1 MIFFKPF
8 REILNLSQ
16 TEAAELLQIQRA
28 TLGKYEAGTISP
40 SSDFLKKYC
49 EVLDASPNFLL
60 FGNQPHL
67 LSSIPNLDSELCEL
81 LNDALT
87 LLEIDQL
94 KDKLRQLIIDDILN
108 RVPIDDNLILQL
120 LDIVLIGGDAYRC
133 RPFLFL
139 YYMFNII
146 AKDPS
151 KNEIITN
158 YKYYI
163 ADKIR
168 DFKFTDSINK
178 ARFTSKVK
186 NKMIDFFDLK
196 TSEEECRLLVEQ
208 AASVIVLLE
217 KRMPTSVLK
226 THRAIFRV

>member
-1 MIFFKPF
+1 MFLKEF
-8 REILNLSQ
+8 REKIGLSQ
-16 TEAAELLQIQRA
+16 KEAANLLELQAPALAR
-28 TLGKYEAGTISP
+28 YEALNVSP
-40 SSDFLKKYC
+40 TCSFLAKYC
-49 EVLDASPNFLL
+49 KTLDANPNFLL
-60 FGNQPHL
+60 FNKEPHL
-67 LSSIPNLDSELCEL
+67 LSILPELDSELCEL
-81 LNDALT
+81 LNDVLS
-87 LLEIDQL
+87 LVEIDQL
-94 KDKLRQLIIDDILN
+94 KDKLRQLIINDILN

-120 LDIVLIGGDAYRC
+120 LDIVLIGGDAFRC

-158 YKYYI
+158 YKFYI
-163 ADKIR
+163 SDKIR

-178 ARFTSKVK
+178 ARFTNKVK

-226 THRAIFRV
+226 IHRAIFRV